1 MSSAS
6 ITTTAGPLDVQNIV
20 SQLMTVEKQPL
31 ATSQTKLKTF
41 NSKLSDI
48 GQVSSALSGLQTAAN
63 DLASGNFLH
72 TLKASTSDATIATVE
87 TNGNGLAGN
96 YQLNVEELAKPRQ
109 LVFDTTSDGQSIT
122 STSTALANVPDSLTI
137 AAGDNSTTVQL
148 RDPVSTTTTDASS
161 SAGTSTTPASVSL
174 QDIADKI
181 NAANAGVNASI
192 VQYKG
197 NYSLVIA
204 SAESGSDSAFSITAG
219 GSDSSLTPTA
229 ANTLAGL
236 QQSDTAI
243 SESSDASDASLTVNG
258 VYVSSSSNT
267 VRDVINGA
275 IISLQKA
282 GEASITMTQDNSSIA
297 SKLQG
302 FVDAYNKVQSALDN
316 ASGGSMKGDAALTS
330 IRNQLSSVLQT
341 PVSGADPVS
350 SYAYLS
356 QVGISIQK
364 DGTLALDQSAFNK
377 ALSSKPS
384 AVGNLFG
391 NSSNT
396 GFADRFNTTINNL
409 LGPAGIIVTKQH
421 DLNQNVTDETG
432 HQTQLQTKMSD
443 KQANY
448 LRQYT
453 TLNATLAK
461 MQQSTSNLSGLMAG
475 VSSAGSSSGSSS
487 GSS

>member
-31 ATSQTKLKTF
+31 TTSQTKLKTF

-48 GQVSSALSGLQTAAN
+48 GQVSSALSGLQTAVSG
-63 DLASGNFLH
+63 LASGNFLH
-72 TLKASTSDATIATVE
+72 TLKASTSDATVATVD
-87 TNGNGLAGN
+87 TNGSGIAGN

-109 LVFDTTSDGQSIT
+109 LVFDTGSDGNAIT
-122 STSTALANVPDSLTI
+122 STSTALANVPDSLTLDV
-137 AAGDNSTTVQL
+137 GDTSTTVQL
-148 RDPVSTTTTDASS
+148 RDPVSTTA
-161 SAGTSTTPASVSL
+161 TSTGSSDGTATATPASVSL

-181 NAANAGVNASI
+181 NAASAGVNASI

-204 SAESGSDSAFSITAG
+204 SAEPGSDNAFSISAG
-219 GSDSSLTPTA
+219 GSDSSVTENS

-236 QQSDTAI
+236 QQSDTAV
-243 SESSDASDASLTVNG
+243 SESNDATDASLTVNG

-267 VRDVINGA
+267 VSDVINGA
-275 IISLQKA
+275 TVSLQKA
-282 GEASITMTQDNSSIA
+282 GEASITMTQDNTSIA

-302 FVDAYNKVQSALDN
+302 FVDAYNKVQGALDTA
-316 ASGGSMKGDAALTS
+316 ASGSMKGDGALTS
-330 IRNQLSSVLQT
+330 IRNQLSAVLQT
-341 PVSGADPVS
+341 PVSGADPVT

-364 DGTLALDQSAFNK
+364 DGTLSLDQTAFNK
-377 ALSSKPS
+377 ALSSKPA
-384 AVGNLFG
+384 AVDNLFG
-391 NSSNT
+391 NSSNS
-396 GFADRFNTTINNL
+396 GFADRFGSTINNL
-409 LGPAGIIVTKQH
+409 LGPAGIVVTKQH
-421 DLNQNVTDETG
+421 DLSQNVTDETG

-475 VSSAGSSSGSSS
+475 VSSAGSSSGSS
-487 GSS
+487 

>member
-6 ITTTAGPLDVQNIV
+6 ITTSAGPLDVQNIV

-31 ATSQTKLKTF
+31 TASQSKLKSF

-48 GQVSSALSGLQTAAN
+48 GQVSSALSGLQTSVSG
-63 DLASGNFLH
+63 LASGNFLH
-72 TLKASTSDATIATVE
+72 TLKASSSDTTVATVD
-87 TNGNGLAGN
+87 TNGSGIAGN
-96 YQLNVEELAKPRQ
+96 YQLEVEELAKPRQ
-109 LVFDTTSDGQSIT
+109 LVFDTTSDGQAIS
-122 STSTALANVPDSLTI
+122 STSTALSNVPDALTLEV
-137 AAGDNSTTVQL
+137 AGNSTTVQL
-148 RDPVSTTTTDASS
+148 REPASSTTTT
-161 SAGTSTTPASVSL
+161 PANVTL

-181 NAANAGVNASI
+181 NAAGAGVNASI

-197 NYSLVIA
+197 SYSLVLA
-204 SAESGSDSAFSITAG
+204 SAEAGSDNAFSISAG
-219 GSDSSLTPTA
+219 GTDSSLSA
-229 ANTLAGL
+229 NSANTLAGL

-243 SESSDASDASLTVNG
+243 SESNDASDASLTVNG

-267 VRDVINGA
+267 VSDVIGGVTLG
-275 IISLQKA
+275 LQKT
-282 GEASITMTQDNSSIA
+282 GTASITLTQDNSSIA

-316 ASGGSMKGDAALTS
+316 AAGGSMKGDAALTS
-330 IRNQLSSVLQT
+330 IRNQLSAVLQT
-341 PVSGADPVS
+341 PVSAADPVS

-356 QVGISIQK
+356 QVGIAIQK
-364 DGTLALDQSAFNK
+364 DGTLSLDQTTFNK
-377 ALSSKPS
+377 ALSSKPA
-384 AVGNLFG
+384 AVSNLFG

-396 GFADRFNTTINNL
+396 GFADRFSATINNL
-409 LGPAGIIVTKQH
+409 LGPAGIVVTKQH
-421 DLNQNVTDETG
+421 DLNQNVTDETT
-432 HQTQLQTKMSD
+432 HQNQLQTKMSD

-475 VSSAGSSSGSSS
+475 VSSSGSSS
-487 GSS
+487 ASGSS

>member
-31 ATSQTKLKTF
+31 TTSQGKLKTF

-48 GQVSSALSGLQTAAN
+48 GQVSSALSGLQTAV
-63 DLASGNFLH
+63 SGLSSTSFLH
-72 TLKASTSDATIATVE
+72 TLKASSSDPTVATVD
-87 TNGNGLAGN
+87 TNGTGVPGN

-109 LVFDTTSDGQSIT
+109 LVFDTGANGQALS
-122 STSTALANVPDSLTI
+122 STSTALDNVPDSLSLEVGGST
-137 AAGDNSTTVQL
+137 TTVQL
-148 RDPVSTTTTDASS
+148 REPVSTATNSDGTT
-161 SAGTSTTPASVSL
+161 TSTTPATVTL

-181 NAANAGVNASI
+181 NTANTGVNASI
-192 VQYKG
+192 VKYKG

-204 SAESGSDSAFSITAG
+204 AAEPGSDKAFSITAG
-219 GSDSSLTPTA
+219 GSDSSLSENSS
-229 ANTLAGL
+229 NTLAGL

-243 SESSDASDASLTVNG
+243 SESNDATDASLTVNG
-258 VYVSSSSNT
+258 VYVSSTSNT
-267 VRDVINGA
+267 VSDVITGA
-275 IISLQKA
+275 TLSLQKA
-282 GEASITMTQDNSSIA
+282 GDASITMTQDNISIA

-302 FVDAYNKVQSALDN
+302 FVDSYNKVQSTLDS
-316 ASGGSMKGDAALTS
+316 AAGGNMKGDAALTS
-330 IRNQLSSVLQT
+330 IRNQLSGVLQT

-364 DGTLALDQSAFNK
+364 DGTLSLDQTAFNK
-377 ALSSKPS
+377 ALSSKPA
-384 AVGNLFG
+384 AVANLFS

-396 GFADRFNTTINNL
+396 GFSDRFNTTINNL
-409 LGPAGIIVTKQH
+409 LGPAGIVVTKQN
-421 DLNQNVTDETG
+421 DLNQNVTDETTY
-432 HQTQLQTKMSD
+432 QTQLQTKLSD

-448 LRQYT
+448 LHQYT

-461 MQQSTSNLSGLMAG
+461 MQQSTSNLSSLMAG
-475 VSSAGSSSGSSS
+475 VSAAGSSSGS

>member
-6 ITTTAGPLDVQNIV
+6 ITTSAGPLDVQNIV

-31 ATSQTKLKTF
+31 TASQSKLKSF

-48 GQVSSALSGLQTAAN
+48 GQVSSALSGLQTSVSG
-63 DLASGNFLH
+63 LASGNFLH
-72 TLKASTSDATIATVE
+72 TLKASSSDTTVATVD
-87 TNGNGLAGN
+87 TNGSGIAGN
-96 YQLNVEELAKPRQ
+96 YQLEVEELAKPRQ
-109 LVFDTTSDGQSIT
+109 LVFDTTSDGQAIS
-122 STSTALANVPDSLTI
+122 STSTALSNVPDALTLEV
-137 AAGDNSTTVQL
+137 AGNSTTVQL
-148 RDPVSTTTTDASS
+148 REPASSTSSDGSTTTT
-161 SAGTSTTPASVSL
+161 PANVTL

-181 NAANAGVNASI
+181 NAAGAGVNASI

-197 NYSLVIA
+197 SYSLVLA
-204 SAESGSDSAFSITAG
+204 SAEAGSDNAFSISAG
-219 GSDSSLTPTA
+219 GTDSSLSA
-229 ANTLAGL
+229 NSANTLAGL

-243 SESSDASDASLTVNG
+243 SESNDASDASLTVNG

-267 VRDVINGA
+267 VSDVIGGVTLG
-275 IISLQKA
+275 LQKT
-282 GEASITMTQDNSSIA
+282 GTASITLTQDNSSIA

-316 ASGGSMKGDAALTS
+316 AAGGSMKGDAALTS
-330 IRNQLSSVLQT
+330 IRNQLSAVLQT
-341 PVSGADPVS
+341 PVSAADPVS

-356 QVGISIQK
+356 QVGIAIQK
-364 DGTLALDQSAFNK
+364 DGTLSLDQTTFNK
-377 ALSSKPS
+377 ALSSKPA
-384 AVGNLFG
+384 AVSNLFG

-396 GFADRFNTTINNL
+396 GFADRFSATINNL
-409 LGPAGIIVTKQH
+409 LGPAGIVVTKQH
-421 DLNQNVTDETG
+421 DLNQNVTDETT
-432 HQTQLQTKMSD
+432 HQNQLQTKMSD

-475 VSSAGSSSGSSS
+475 VSSSGSSS
-487 GSS
+487 ASGSS

>member
-6 ITTTAGPLDVQNIV
+6 ITTSAGPLDVQNIV

-48 GQVSSALSGLQTAAN
+48 GQVSSALSGLQTAVN

-72 TLKASTSDATIATVE
+72 TLKASTSDATIATVD
-87 TNGNGLAGN
+87 TNGSGLAGN
-96 YQLNVEELAKPRQ
+96 YQLNVEDLAKPRQ

-137 AAGDNSTTVQL
+137 AVGGNSTTVQL
-148 RDPVSTTTTDASS
+148 RDPVSTTATDASS
-161 SAGTSTTPASVSL
+161 SDGTTTATPASVTL

-181 NAANAGVNASI
+181 NAANTGVNASI
-192 VQYKG
+192 VHYKG
-197 NYSLVIA
+197 SYSLVIA

-219 GSDSSLTPTA
+219 GSDSSLTQTG

-267 VRDVINGA
+267 VSDVINGA
-275 IISLQKA
+275 TISLQKS

-330 IRNQLSSVLQT
+330 IRNQLSAVLQT
-341 PVSGADPVS
+341 PVSGADPVT

-364 DGTLALDQSAFNK
+364 DGTLSLDQSAFNK
-377 ALSSKPS
+377 ALSNKPT

-409 LGPAGIIVTKQH
+409 LGPAGIVVTKQH

-475 VSSAGSSSGSSS
+475 VSSAGSSSGSS
-487 GSS
+487 